1 MAIPIGRF
9 LGFVSAFAV
18 TAGASAAAPHKPL
31 TPLDLQKPFAAR
43 SPWRLT
49 ATRGSPVEDPSGDI
63 APGRIVLCLTRD
75 AGRNCDPGPNLALR
89 LPDGDDP
96 FSQPHFLRRAEVV
109 RIPHRTPLLLIE
121 LASFHAGNGDQR
133 RSLQLYGYDRASDT
147 FRLAYGH
154 RTGRNNNQEMRFV
167 ESGALAGSVITADPT
182 TDAPFAYWISVARP
196 DAAGRYKQAA
206 RFRSA
211 TIYGDG
217 NPLAVIDSEM
227 PNILKRLRLWRPG
240 TDLPLPAAAP
250 CPRPHLVNEALWC
263 R

>member
-1 MAIPIGRF
+1 MAMPIGRF
-9 LGFVSAFAV
+9 LVFVSVFTV
-18 TAGASAAAPHKPL
+18 TIGASAATPDKALP
-31 TPLDLQKPFAAR
+31 PLDLQQPFAAR

-49 ATRGSPVEDPSGDI
+49 AKQDSPVEDPSGDI

-75 AGRNCDPGPNLALR
+75 SGRNCDPGPNLALR
-89 LPDGDDP
+89 LPGSDDA
-96 FSQPHFLRRAEVV
+96 FSQPHFLRRAEIV
-109 RIPHRTPLLLIE
+109 RMPRQSPLLLIE

-154 RTGRNNNQEMRFV
+154 RTGRNNNQEMRYV
-167 ESGALAGSVITADPT
+167 ESGALGGAMITADPT
-182 TDAPFAYWISVARP
+182 TDAPFAYWIAVSRP
-196 DAAGRYKQAA
+196 DAVGRYKQDV

-227 PNILKRLRLWRPG
+227 PNILKRLGLWRPG
-240 TDLPLPAAAP
+240 MDLPLPAAP
-250 CPRPHLVNEALWC
+250 CPRPHLANEALWC